1 MSPLRL
7 YARQVCTVLFV
18 VDLFASFLTRYADTR
33 SDWVVTD
40 HGMIAR
46 RYLRGWFIIDF
57 VAAAPLEVLVG
68 GGAGF
73 VAKVARARAR
83 RIEPS
88 TRLAEPPM
96 PQQPHRSGP
105 KPLLVPPKMR

>member
-57 VAAAPLEVLVG
+57 VAVIPFDWF
-68 GGAGF
+68 AG
-73 VAKVARARAR
+73 
-83 RIEPS
+83 
-88 TRLAEPPM
+88 
-96 PQQPHRSGP
+96 
-105 KPLLVPPKMR
+105 